1 MFMLPSC
8 LKLRMQPH
16 KILTTSK
23 NFDIHNIFKKYCL
36 LFGAS
41 KTRYEELQ
49 YMQGLV

>member
-16 KILTTSK
+16 KIFTTSK
-23 NFDIHNIFKKYCL
+23 NFDIHISKKYCL